1 MLLKKQSQP
10 QPLIPILRTSR
21 SWPGSLGPVRTG
33 YSSGHAR
40 KNVLA
45 DDFMQE
51 VEEEE
56 VGLSVYTTIHPIQ
69 YDTIHKLD
77 VRIPL
82 KGWGFLPMA
91 HFSQDVARLIASKM
105 DGHPIPLRSLR
116 SGWWDHANNC
126 SGRVA
131 TLGNSSWDGQFSEGK
146 LNSIVTV
153 HHLVNA
159 IWLGGTRIIPK
170 IAAQCAVPQG
180 QDLRG
185 KARFLLVW
193 YPVAESFGAFGREK
207 RRISLPRQ
215 LQSLEFSTV
224 GLVSQSFMP
233 VAAVWQ
239 RKNRVTSNDEP
250 VANLDVVLRKNEEWE
265 NYDINIPLYSYHIPI
280 HPLIGE
286 VSFYQWS
293 LFWVCC
299 SL

>member
-69 YDTIHKLD
+69 YDTIHTLD

-91 HFSQDVARLIASKM
+91 HFSQDVAQLIASKM

-185 KARFLLVW
+185 RRVSSWFDTQWPRVLEILGGKKEGFLSPDSCNHW
-193 YPVAESFGAFGREK
+193 SFQLLGLSPSLLCLWLLSGSEK
-207 RRISLPRQ
+207 TGSPQTMSL
-215 LQSLEFSTV
+215 
-224 GLVSQSFMP
+224 
-233 VAAVWQ
+233 
-239 RKNRVTSNDEP
+239 
-250 VANLDVVLRKNEEWE
+250 
-265 NYDINIPLYSYHIPI
+265 
-280 HPLIGE
+280 
-286 VSFYQWS
+286 
-293 LFWVCC
+293 
-299 SL
+299 